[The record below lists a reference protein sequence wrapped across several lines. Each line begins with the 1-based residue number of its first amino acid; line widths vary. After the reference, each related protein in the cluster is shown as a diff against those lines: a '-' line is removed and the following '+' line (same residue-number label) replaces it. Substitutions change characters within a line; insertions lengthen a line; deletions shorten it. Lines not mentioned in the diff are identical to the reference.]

1 MDSDDLTASHWDDIL
16 APRENEFSGFG
27 STYVPP
33 PVTNGFSDLMDTPF
47 GVKKDSDSDED
58 EENDPEN
65 DHENGTNDEQNDH
78 PALENTAAHHHGS
91 FHLAHSGHSTQ
102 DPVQE
107 QLNDIRHTHRAE
119 QTSHLISELTQDLKE
134 SSLEAP
140 EIVSPTR
147 IDPKESLFADK
158 GSPLRLKTAPDSPT
172 KSPSASHV
180 SPRRSSEIKQGHR
193 LFTAPRPRKY
203 SSKIVAKHLAEDSGD
218 VEPLSADPLQ
228 ASEDGN
234 EKDAHSAKSNTR
246 AEALVQQAD
255 APLYDVAH
263 TPLSPAKPEVSPTGQ
278 KTSKKEKPEPSL
290 DITVGDPMKVGDIAT
305 AHIVYSIRTQVLDN
319 PHFPPDSDSFTV
331 SRRYKDFR
339 WIYHQLQNNHP
350 GKIIPPPPT
359 KQTYIGRFNE
369 NFIEGRR
376 LSLEKMLSRIA
387 HVPQL
392 RDDPD
397 FVCFLSSDDF
407 VRDAK
412 ERERLSGTSQ
422 LHDNDDHDDR
432 GAGSR
437 SDSVT
442 DVGSAASSI
451 GGSVVASASAVGTVG
466 TGFMSLFSMN
476 SKVDEPDSF
485 FTDKKA
491 YIDDLETNLKALY
504 KSLDTIAAQRID
516 LVSLADEI
524 SNVSKELA
532 AVEISKAT
540 SDLLAAFGD
549 VHEKLRDNIDRVN
562 LQDSLTLSF
571 TIEEYLRIIGSINH
585 VFDARSKIYQSCVSY
600 KQELA
605 KKQTQL
611 EKTNQRSKS
620 QQDKVGSLKFEVDKL
635 QSRVTVTEKLFEQM
649 SETFKDE
656 LENFEFERIDDF
668 RNSVEIFIE
677 GSIESQKE
685 SIELWETFYER
696 QGLEA
701 IGK

>member
-16 APRENEFSGFG
+16 APRENEFNGFG

-33 PVTNGFSDLMDTPF
+33 PVTNGFSDLIDSPF
-47 GVKKDSDSDED
+47 GARKDSESDED
-58 EENDPEN
+58 EDNENENGENDEEN
-65 DHENGTNDEQNDH
+65 DHPE
-78 PALENTAAHHHGS
+78 LEHGS
-91 FHLAHSGHSTQ
+91 PSLQGYSSIANLQ
-102 DPVQE
+102 QE
-107 QLNDIRHTHRAE
+107 QLNDIRHTQRSE
-119 QTSHLISELTQDLKE
+119 QTSHLISKLTQDLKE

-140 EIVSPTR
+140 EVTSPTR
-147 IDPKESLFADK
+147 IDPRESLFADK
-158 GSPLRLKTAPDSPT
+158 GSPLRLKTSSDSPT
-172 KSPSASHV
+172 QPPLASHL

-193 LFTAPRPRKY
+193 LFSAPRPRKY
-203 SSKIVAKHLAEDSGD
+203 SSKLVAKHLAENSDEER
-218 VEPLSADPLQ
+218 EPALADPLR
-228 ASEDGN
+228 ATDDNN
-234 EKDAHSAKSNTR
+234 EKDAHSVKSNSR
-246 AEALVQQAD
+246 AEALVQEAD

-263 TPLSPAKPEVSPTGQ
+263 TPLSPAKPQVSPTGQ
-278 KTSKKEKPEPSL
+278 KPSSKKESPEPTL
-290 DITVGDPMKVGDIAT
+290 NITVGDPMKVGDIAT
-305 AHIVYSIRTQVLDN
+305 AHIVYSIRTQVLDS

-397 FVCFLSSDDF
+397 FVCFLLSEDF
-407 VRDAK
+407 LKDAK
-412 ERERLSGTSQ
+412 ERERLSGTTQ
-422 LHDNDDHDDR
+422 LHDNDEHDER

-437 SDSVT
+437 SDSVA

-485 FTDKKA
+485 FTDKKT

-524 SNVSKELA
+524 LIVSKELA
-532 AVEISKAT
+532 AVEILKTT
-540 SDLLAAFGD
+540 SDLLSAFGD
-549 VHEKLRDNIDRVN
+549 VHQKLRDNIDRVN
-562 LQDSLTLSF
+562 LQDLLTLSF

-585 VFDARSKIYQSCVSY
+585 VFEARSKIYQLCVSF

-611 EKTNQRSKS
+611 EKTNQRNKL
-620 QQDKVGSLKFEVDKL
+620 QQEKVGLLKFEVDKL
-635 QSRVTVTEKLFEQM
+635 QLRVTVTEKLFEQM
-649 SETFKDE
+649 SETFKEE
-656 LENFEFERIDDF
+656 LENFELERIDDF

-701 IGK
+701 VGK